1 MFHSITAY
9 LITYISP
16 QARTTQLINQMNCW
30 IEFFFAAIFP
40 FTDEQVFVKLS
51 TKVTNCKTLKT
62 ISSTTQITQIIL
74 GWVWCQNEI
83 HKATFQFWFSS
94 FSRDSWL
101 EMVRVETNNCLLGNL
116 NNFPFVL
123 FSPLSLSLEWVSNI
137 CSWPKLVLKLSEYTL
152 FVLTV
157 SFFGTS
163 PSFVFHFCTWVF
175 NWTHRVSIDWV
186 SLSEWCSSSWTQD
199 SELLWLAHN
208 WNDNANYRKLFK
220 VMYSGIKNQHGF
232 FFWISVSKVW
242 FQVFRD
248 AGRVTGI
255 GKRYELRIWLGTI

>member
-30 IEFFFAAIFP
+30 SEFFFAAIFP

-74 GWVWCQNEI
+74 GWVWCQNEMLENSQSNNLVLI
-83 HKATFQFWFSS
+83 FLSW
-94 FSRDSWL
+94 DSWL

-123 FSPLSLSLEWVSNI
+123 FSLSLSVEWVSYI
-137 CSWPKLVLKLSEYTL
+137 CSWPKM
-152 FVLTV
+152 
-157 SFFGTS
+157 
-163 PSFVFHFCTWVF
+163 
-175 NWTHRVSIDWV
+175 
-186 SLSEWCSSSWTQD
+186 
-199 SELLWLAHN
+199 A
-208 WNDNANYRKLFK
+208 
-220 VMYSGIKNQHGF
+220 
-232 FFWISVSKVW
+232 
-242 FQVFRD
+242 
-248 AGRVTGI
+248 
-255 GKRYELRIWLGTI
+255 